1 MEQALTLSDEAYE
14 QATIYELGKPVSEYP
29 SQTDTE
35 KMKKG
40 MSVIRLAFFL
50 VWILITAIC
59 VGLAALI
66 YFLSQPTLYSPDLSA
81 HFMGPGLFIFVA
93 VSQTVFIFRAIRLIV
108 KKLVVC
114 TGGILTLR
122 GSNLEATTWEQI
134 TTIQREVT
142 ETRTRFSS
150 GKPIITYRLKRSNGS
165 TLTLDAIRGAQ
176 VEEHYIEAC
185 LPALLAQYKSG
196 TPLTF
201 GKLSLDSTGI
211 TWQARILPWHEFEE
225 VRIVQNPSRLSI
237 FQRGHGKAWTVLRSQ
252 NVPSLAL
259 VGRVIEQIRAKQE
272 CIKEAD
278 QNPDLPK
285 SRRI

>member
-1 MEQALTLSDEAYE
+1 MEQTLRLSDEAYE
-14 QATIYELGKPVSEYP
+14 QAAIYELGKPVSEYP

-50 VWILITAIC
+50 AWILITAFC
-59 VGLAALI
+59 VGFAALL
-66 YFLSQPTLYSPDLSA
+66 YFLPTFYSPDLSESIF
-81 HFMGPGLFIFVA
+81 HFMGPGLFIFMA
-93 VSQTVFIFRAIRLIV
+93 VMETVFIFRAIRLIV

-114 TGGILTLR
+114 MGGILTLR

-134 TTIQREVT
+134 TAIQREVT

-150 GKPIITYRLKRSNGS
+150 GKPTITYRLKRSNGS

-176 VEEHYIEAC
+176 VEEYYIEAC
-185 LPALLAQYKSG
+185 MPALLAQYKSG
-196 TPLTF
+196 APLAL

-237 FQRGHGKAWTVLRSQ
+237 FQRGHGKAWAVLQ
-252 NVPSLAL
+252 PKDVPSLAL

-272 CIKEAD
+272 CIE
-278 QNPDLPK
+278 
-285 SRRI
+285 

>member
-29 SQTDTE
+29 SQADTE

-40 MSVIRLAFFL
+40 ISAIRLAFFL
-50 VWILITAIC
+50 AWILITAFC

-66 YFLSQPTLYSPDLSA
+66 YFLGQPTLSSPDLSESLF

-93 VSQTVFIFRAIRLIV
+93 VSQTVFIFRAIRLLV

-150 GKPIITYRLKRSNGS
+150 GKPTITYRLKRSNGS

-196 TPLTF
+196 APLAL

-225 VRIVQNPSRLSI
+225 IRIVQNPSRLSI

-272 CIKEAD
+272 
-278 QNPDLPK
+278 
-285 SRRI
+285 RIE

>member
-1 MEQALTLSDEAYE
+1 MEQTLTLSDEAYE
-14 QATIYELGKPVSEYP
+14 QATIYELGKPVSEFP

-59 VGLAALI
+59 IGLAALI
-66 YFLSQPTLYSPDLSA
+66 YFLSQPTLSSPDLSESLF

-122 GSNLEATTWEQI
+122 GSNLEATAWEQI

-150 GKPIITYRLKRSNGS
+150 SKPIITYRLKRSNGS

-196 TPLTF
+196 TPRTL

-237 FQRGHGKAWTVLRSQ
+237 FQRRHGKAWTVLRPQ

-272 CIKEAD
+272 CIK
-278 QNPDLPK
+278 
-285 SRRI
+285 

>member
-59 VGLAALI
+59 
-66 YFLSQPTLYSPDLSA
+66 
-81 HFMGPGLFIFVA
+81 
-93 VSQTVFIFRAIRLIV
+93 LIV